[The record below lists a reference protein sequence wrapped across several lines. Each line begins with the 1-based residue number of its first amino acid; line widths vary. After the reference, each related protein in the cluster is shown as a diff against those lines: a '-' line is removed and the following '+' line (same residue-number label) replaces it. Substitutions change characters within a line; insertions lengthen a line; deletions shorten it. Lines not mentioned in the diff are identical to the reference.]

1 MKKASSS
8 LVLLD
13 VNVLLP
19 LAWPNHQF
27 HSFAIAFLDNWRGL
41 WATCAI
47 TQLGFIRLSSNPA
60 AVGTAVIP
68 AEARRLLEVM
78 TKDRG
83 HRYLD
88 VLPPP
93 AEPGLGRLFDQ
104 VLGHA
109 QTTDAYL
116 IALAE
121 SVDAQFATFDTRL
134 SPLSKR
140 VKVLGPS

>member
-1 MKKASSS
+1 MKKASSK

-27 HSFAIAFLDNWRGL
+27 HAFATTFLNKWRGR

-60 AVGTAVIP
+60 AVGTPVTP
-68 AEARRLLEVM
+68 EEARRLLEAM
-78 TKDRG
+78 TRDAH
-83 HRYLD
+83 HRYLG

-93 AEPGLGRLFDQ
+93 AEPGPGRLLGRIM
-104 VLGHA
+104 GYA
-109 QTTDAYL
+109 QTADAYL

-121 SVDAQFATFDTRL
+121 AFDADFATFDTRL
-134 SPLSKR
+134 APLSKR
-140 VKVLGPS
+140 VRILGPG